1 MILNPH
7 RRRGH
12 GAKFL
17 CLILLVRSNLA
28 AVLFVD
34 DTDIIHLDMTRQEST
49 VEALHRLQES
59 VYDWGKL
66 LIATGG
72 SLKLSKCFFHL
83 VSFSWKPDGT
93 WVYDSNEEDEEMKL
107 EIPLSDGSLVPIQ
120 HCGVNE
126 VHKTLGTMTCTLGSH
141 KLTQGSYRTYNGKR
155 SGLGGFGHIGE
166 SSLPEPVVSG

>member
-1 MILNPH
+1 MSIVILNAH

-17 CLILLVRSNLA
+17 CPISLVCSNLA

-34 DTDIIHLDMTRQEST
+34 DIDVIHLDMTQQESV

-59 VYDWGKL
+59 VYKWGKL

-72 SLKLSKCFFHL
+72 SLKPSKCFFHL

-93 WVYDSNEEDEEMKL
+93 WVYDSNEEYKEMQL
-107 EIPLSDGSLVPIQ
+107 EIPLPDGSLVQ
-120 HCGVNE
+120 
-126 VHKTLGTMTCTLGSH
+126 
-141 KLTQGSYRTYNGKR
+141 
-155 SGLGGFGHIGE
+155 
-166 SSLPEPVVSG
+166 